1 MSHWTRQLTAL
12 RACAEAITWAKGYD
26 SLDAAWHACERA
38 DWMLW
43 LAGHCAGDVDSASRQ
58 RVVLAACA
66 CARTA
71 LKHTK
76 DPRPLK
82 AIETAEAWARGEA
95 GVTLDDVRNA
105 RVAAAAAAYAAD
117 AAADAA
123 AAAFAAA
130 YAAAYAAA
138 VAAAAAAYAAA
149 YAADAAAD
157 ADADALRKMA
167 DIVRQHIP
175 EPPAPRAT
183 R

>member
-1 MSHWTRQLTAL
+1 MRLLRVSALRYSFARAGRGRRRRVRRSARCAARPEGPMSHWTRQLTAL

-123 AAAFAAA
+123 A
-130 YAAAYAAA
+130 
-138 VAAAAAAYAAA
+138 
-149 YAADAAAD
+149 
-157 ADADALRKMA
+157 
-167 DIVRQHIP
+167 
-175 EPPAPRAT
+175 
-183 R
+183 